1 MFGSQQNLIKED
13 KNTLSIIEYLC
24 SVSTAKLKNRIAQLC
39 EKYGIRFIETEES
52 YSSKAS
58 FLDSDEL
65 PKYGEKPE
73 RWHESGKRVQRGLY
87 QTAQNQYINCDA
99 NIRGRKGSHLPLL
112 PFRTVRETFTS
123 HGSRQLVP
131 CHGYC

>member
-1 MFGSQQNLIKED
+1 MFGCQQNLIKED

-58 FLDSDEL
+58 FLDNDEL

-73 RWHESGKRVQRGLY
+73 R
-87 QTAQNQYINCDA
+87 
-99 NIRGRKGSHLPLL
+99 
-112 PFRTVRETFTS
+112 
-123 HGSRQLVP
+123 
-131 CHGYC
+131 